1 MKTYEIF
8 KDKHELQVA
17 ELIQQ
22 RRLQMLVHSCL
33 YYELDTNLISDKT
46 WGDWA
51 KELAQLQVDYP
62 SISSQVI
69 WADAFKDWDGTTG
82 AFLPLHDDW
91 VMQKAHQ
98 LMFLVKSTTT
108 KAKPVV
114 NKEPI
119 KQREVTKTKS
129 KVKRLF

>member
-8 KDKHELQVA
+8 KDEHELQVA

-33 YYELDTNLISDKT
+33 YYELDTNLITDKT

-51 KELAQLQVDYP
+51 KELAQLQVEYP
-62 SISSQVI
+62 NISAQVI

-82 AFLPLHDDW
+82 AFLPLHDEW

-98 LMFLVKSTTT
+98 LLLLVKSATT

-114 NKEPI
+114 EQP
-119 KQREVTKTKS
+119 KQPTKAKS